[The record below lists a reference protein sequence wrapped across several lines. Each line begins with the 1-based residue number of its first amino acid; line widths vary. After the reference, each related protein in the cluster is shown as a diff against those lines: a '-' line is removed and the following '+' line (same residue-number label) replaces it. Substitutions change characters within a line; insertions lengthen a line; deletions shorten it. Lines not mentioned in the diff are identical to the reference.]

1 MLSLKSP
8 VDLLH
13 EYKQLDNIWYEYL
26 LSLVTKEAHLE
37 VAITSVTATLGIL
50 NRLGSDRTMIL
61 KLMMMTSIPVT
72 CYLSRDVTT
81 RCLS

>member
-13 EYKQLDNIWYEYL
+13 EYKQLDNILYEYL

-61 KLMMMTSIPVT
+61 KLMMTSIPVT

>member
-13 EYKQLDNIWYEYL
+13 EYKQLDNILYEYL

-37 VAITSVTATLGIL
+37 VAITSITATLGIL

-61 KLMMMTSIPVT
+61 KLMMTSIPVT

>member
-13 EYKQLDNIWYEYL
+13 EYKQLDDIWYEYL

-37 VAITSVTATLGIL
+37 VAIASITATLGIL

-61 KLMMMTSIPVT
+61 KLMMTSIPVT